1 MSVCHLVFPAFFAT
15 QSPTL
20 LQRSNP
26 YPVPR
31 KNKMAVH
38 LGGNFGYVFSVEE
51 ANKLIEDLEIQS
63 TAKFACCKAT
73 KDFGS
78 VDYTKGPHRIFW
90 EDSQFVDGAKISFN
104 GVPFI
109 ILGSKVYDCQHG
121 VDRNTALKRKR
132 REEAETEV
140 NVVKKRRN
148 TQSKQKL
155 NCPAKIKL
163 RDILAFPRF
172 KEDGMCQRVDKRI
185 INRIHELVAEG
196 LTNTNQVKHQLEF
209 FVKNVLFKDKE
220 LPQPTNRRFYPTAND
235 IRSHI
240 LRGKLKNRDSSQE
253 TSIPV
258 DQPSSASETLN
269 TSLDELPIEV
279 IADDMNVLPDDTNT
293 IPSETNTI
301 PDDTNTILDDTNTI
315 PDDTNTIPND
325 INVALSSADAGEK
338 CRDLLEQ
345 LRQLTFA
352 TQDEEVLAN
361 LNNRLQQLL
370 RDMQLVCC
378 VRQFGDH
385 DYVVHENNSSLQRET

>member
-1 MSVCHLVFPAFFAT
+1 
-15 QSPTL
+15 
-20 LQRSNP
+20 
-26 YPVPR
+26 
-31 KNKMAVH
+31 
-38 LGGNFGYVFSVEE
+38 
-51 ANKLIEDLEIQS
+51 
-63 TAKFACCKAT
+63 
-73 KDFGS
+73 
-78 VDYTKGPHRIFW
+78 
-90 EDSQFVDGAKISFN
+90 
-104 GVPFI
+104 
-109 ILGSKVYDCQHG
+109 
-121 VDRNTALKRKR
+121 
-132 REEAETEV
+132 
-140 NVVKKRRN
+140 
-148 TQSKQKL
+148 
-155 NCPAKIKL
+155 
-163 RDILAFPRF
+163 
-172 KEDGMCQRVDKRI
+172 MCQRVDKRI

-209 FVKNVLFKDKE
+209 FVKNVLFQDKE

-279 IADDMNVLPDDTNT
+279 IADDMNVLPGDTNT
-293 IPSETNTI
+293 IPNE
-301 PDDTNTILDDTNTI
+301 TNTI

-385 DYVVHENNSSLQRET
+385 DYVVHENNSSLQ

>member
-1 MSVCHLVFPAFFAT
+1 ML
-15 QSPTL
+15 
-20 LQRSNP
+20 R
-26 YPVPR
+26 
-31 KNKMAVH
+31 
-38 LGGNFGYVFSVEE
+38 E
-51 ANKLIEDLEIQS
+51 
-63 TAKFACCKAT
+63 
-73 KDFGS
+73 
-78 VDYTKGPHRIFW
+78 
-90 EDSQFVDGAKISFN
+90 
-104 GVPFI
+104 
-109 ILGSKVYDCQHG
+109 
-121 VDRNTALKRKR
+121 ALKEGNANPER
-132 REEAETEV
+132 RIYF
-140 NVVKKRRN
+140 
-148 TQSKQKL
+148 Q
-155 NCPAKIKL
+155 
-163 RDILAFPRF
+163 FPSPSDHQNHLIGQ
-172 KEDGMCQRVDKRI
+172 EDGMCQRVDKRI

-209 FVKNVLFKDKE
+209 FVQNVLFKDKE

-293 IPSETNTI
+293 IPNDTNTIPSETNTI

-352 TQDEEVLAN
+352 TQDKEVLAN

-385 DYVVHENNSSLQRET
+385 DYVVHENNSSLQRDT

>member
-1 MSVCHLVFPAFFAT
+1 
-15 QSPTL
+15 
-20 LQRSNP
+20 
-26 YPVPR
+26 
-31 KNKMAVH
+31 
-38 LGGNFGYVFSVEE
+38 
-51 ANKLIEDLEIQS
+51 
-63 TAKFACCKAT
+63 
-73 KDFGS
+73 
-78 VDYTKGPHRIFW
+78 
-90 EDSQFVDGAKISFN
+90 
-104 GVPFI
+104 
-109 ILGSKVYDCQHG
+109 
-121 VDRNTALKRKR
+121 
-132 REEAETEV
+132 
-140 NVVKKRRN
+140 
-148 TQSKQKL
+148 
-155 NCPAKIKL
+155 
-163 RDILAFPRF
+163 
-172 KEDGMCQRVDKRI
+172 MCQRVDKRI

-293 IPSETNTI
+293 IPNETNTIPDDTNTIPSETNTI

-352 TQDEEVLAN
+352 TQDKEVLAN

-378 VRQFGDH
+378 VR
-385 DYVVHENNSSLQRET
+385 ENNSSLQRET

>member
-1 MSVCHLVFPAFFAT
+1 
-15 QSPTL
+15 
-20 LQRSNP
+20 
-26 YPVPR
+26 
-31 KNKMAVH
+31 
-38 LGGNFGYVFSVEE
+38 
-51 ANKLIEDLEIQS
+51 
-63 TAKFACCKAT
+63 
-73 KDFGS
+73 
-78 VDYTKGPHRIFW
+78 
-90 EDSQFVDGAKISFN
+90 
-104 GVPFI
+104 
-109 ILGSKVYDCQHG
+109 
-121 VDRNTALKRKR
+121 
-132 REEAETEV
+132 
-140 NVVKKRRN
+140 
-148 TQSKQKL
+148 
-155 NCPAKIKL
+155 
-163 RDILAFPRF
+163 
-172 KEDGMCQRVDKRI
+172 MCQRVDKRI

-269 TSLDELPIEV
+269 TLLDELPIEV

-293 IPSETNTI
+293 IPNETNTIPDDTNTIPDDTNTI

-325 INVALSSADAGEK
+325 INVALSSADVGEK